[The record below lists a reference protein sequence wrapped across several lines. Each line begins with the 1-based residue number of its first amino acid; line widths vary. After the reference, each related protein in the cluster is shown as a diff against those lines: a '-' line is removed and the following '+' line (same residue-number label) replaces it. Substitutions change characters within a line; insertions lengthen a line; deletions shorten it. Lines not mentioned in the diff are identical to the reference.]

1 MPPCTEACGRVR
13 LTPRQDRE
21 VTVGTALDI
30 AAYSASLVNWSE
42 LGHVY
47 CFGNGKGGVGK
58 TTCTCN
64 IGGLAAAD
72 GLRVLLVDLNVQ
84 GNVAEDLG
92 YVDTD
97 ADDEGKGLLTAIT
110 LQEAV
115 KPIRNVR
122 PNLDVVPGGKLLR
135 RVPGIIGSPINDKER
150 ASAVLTLARIL
161 QPIAGEYDLILIDA
175 PPENEHMMQLALGA
189 ARWVVVPVKS
199 DKSSRK
205 KGLRALATDYQA
217 MRTYNPYMTLL
228 GVILFATGV
237 NSTVI
242 RKKVREDVEA
252 TLGGAAPIFENVIR
266 HAEAVAVD
274 ARERGKLVYELEAAA
289 SQNPAFW
296 KIRAGLADASQVV
309 AKTSASVSEDFAVVA
324 RELFTR
330 AGMLQNEM
338 IEEGVWP

>member
-1 MPPCTEACGRVR
+1 MA
-13 LTPRQDRE
+13 TP
-21 VTVGTALDI
+21 LDI

-72 GLRVLLVDLNVQ
+72 GLRVLIVDLNVQ
-84 GNVAEDLG
+84 GNVAEELG
-92 YVDTD
+92 YAETEL
-97 ADDEGKGLLTAIT
+97 DDEGKGLLTAIT

-122 PNLDVVPGGKLLR
+122 PNLDVVPGGRLLR
-135 RVPGIIGSPINDKER
+135 RVPGIIGSPINDQER
-150 ASAVLTLARIL
+150 AAAVLTLARIL
-161 QPIAGEYDLILIDA
+161 QPVAKEYDLILIDS

-205 KGLRALATDYQA
+205 KGLKALATDYAA
-217 MRTYNPYMTLL
+217 MRQYNPYVTLL
-228 GVILFATGV
+228 GAILFATGA
-237 NSTVI
+237 NATAI
-242 RKKVREDVEA
+242 RKTVRDDVEA
-252 TLGGAAPIFENVIR
+252 TLGGAAPIFDNVIR
-266 HAEAVAVD
+266 FAEAVAVA
-274 ARERGKLVYELEAAA
+274 ARDRGKLVYELEAAA
-289 SQNPAFW
+289 SENPAFW

-309 AKTSASVSEDFAVVA
+309 SKTSASVSEDFAVVA

-330 AGMLQNEM
+330 AATVQNEM
-338 IEEGVWP
+338 IQEGVWP